1 MKRPFAS
8 KKTYPAKIGDIKSD
22 FGPEQ
27 LAGIGAVAMNYNE
40 LEAEIFALFMFA
52 TGLNPNLSLE
62 VFTRINGVDGIVE
75 IIKKGANLLGI
86 TTPVQTELNDALGK
100 GIFGL
105 LKQYRDAV
113 VHARAYN
120 APLGVGIRVGR
131 QAALFEVLLTK
142 EALEILY
149 EHISAL
155 RLELRDA
162 TYVLLSEQKIKE
174 RMSDDPERELYES
187 ARAMSSARFLEH
199 RQKRQSL
206 RPLPEFPSELQLQ
219 QARDNWWQEQT
230 AWQMPSMQPL
240 AQPQPRRSSPAQ
252 TTLTEPP
259 HS

>member
-174 RMSDDPERELYES
+174 RMSDDP
-187 ARAMSSARFLEH
+187 
-199 RQKRQSL
+199 
-206 RPLPEFPSELQLQ
+206 
-219 QARDNWWQEQT
+219 
-230 AWQMPSMQPL
+230 
-240 AQPQPRRSSPAQ
+240 
-252 TTLTEPP
+252 
-259 HS
+259 

>member
-27 LAGIGAVAMNYNE
+27 LTGIGAVAMNYNE

-131 QAALFEVLLTK
+131 RQPFLRCFSRKKPEKSCMSTSLLY
-142 EALEILY
+142 AWNC
-149 EHISAL
+149 
-155 RLELRDA
+155 A
-162 TYVLLSEQKIKE
+162 T
-174 RMSDDPERELYES
+174 
-187 ARAMSSARFLEH
+187 
-199 RQKRQSL
+199 
-206 RPLPEFPSELQLQ
+206 LPMFF
-219 QARDNWWQEQT
+219 
-230 AWQMPSMQPL
+230 
-240 AQPQPRRSSPAQ
+240 
-252 TTLTEPP
+252 
-259 HS
+259 